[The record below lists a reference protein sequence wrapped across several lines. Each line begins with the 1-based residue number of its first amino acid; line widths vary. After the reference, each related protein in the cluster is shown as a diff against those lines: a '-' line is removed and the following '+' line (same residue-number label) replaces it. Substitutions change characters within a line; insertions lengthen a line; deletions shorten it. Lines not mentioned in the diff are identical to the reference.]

1 MSKIWLVFK
10 HEYTRHVLR
19 KRFILAVLSFPLM
32 ALVMVVASFLA
43 VRAGYDGR
51 PAGII
56 DQSGLFANAKQLP
69 VTEDAFMPN
78 IQFRSYP
85 DEAAAQ
91 VDLENQTLQAF
102 FIVEPDYLESGKV
115 RMIALDSPGEQVQ
128 SDFEDFLVMNLLASK
143 PQDVADRIIK
153 GNTMTIKN
161 VGGSREMEDNNF
173 LAIVVPIIA
182 GVLFM
187 VAINT
192 SGGYLL
198 QAVVEEKENRT
209 MEIMITSISPN
220 QLMAGKILGNLSV
233 GLTQVLVWVLGGLLA
248 VNLIIRANP
257 ELALGSMIT
266 PSYFWLIL
274 ATFLPSF
281 VMVAAMM
288 AALGSTVTETREAQQ
303 IAGWFTLPIF
313 MPLWFISNIMTYPN
327 GPLAMFFSFFPLTAP
342 LTLPMRAVLT
352 EVPAW
357 EIAVTIGVLLL
368 TAVAAIW
375 FASRAF
381 RLGMLRYGKRL
392 AWKEIFGR
400 A

>member
-1 MSKIWLVFK
+1 MSKLWLVFK

-32 ALVMVVASFLA
+32 ALVMILAGFLA
-43 VRAGYDGR
+43 VGAGYDGR
-51 PAGII
+51 PAGIV
-56 DQSGLFANAKQLP
+56 DQSGLFSNPLQLP
-69 VTEDAFMPN
+69 IEEKEIMPS
-78 IQFRSYP
+78 IQFQSYP
-85 DEAAAQ
+85 DEAAAR
-91 VDLENQTLQAF
+91 VDLDNKTLQAF
-102 FIVEPDYLESGKV
+102 FIVEQNYLETGKV

-128 SDFEDFLVMNLLASK
+128 SDFEDFLVLNLLSKK
-143 PQDVADRIIK
+143 PQDVIDRITK
-153 GNTMTIKN
+153 GSTLTIKN
-161 VGGSREMEDNNF
+161 VEGSREVADNNF
-173 LAIVVPIIA
+173 LAVIVPIIA

-209 MEIMITSISPN
+209 MEIMITSTSPN

-233 GLTQVLVWVLGGLLA
+233 GLTQVLVWVLGGLAAMDL
-248 VNLIIRANP
+248 LIRANP
-257 ELALGSMIT
+257 ELALGSMVT

-281 VMVAAMM
+281 IMVAALM
-288 AALGSTVTETREAQQ
+288 AALGATVTETREAQQ
-303 IAGWFTLPIF
+303 VAGWFTLPIF
-313 MPLWFISNIMTYPN
+313 MPLWFISNIITYPN
-327 GPLAMFFSFFPLTAP
+327 GPLAVFFSFFPLTAP

-357 EIAVTIGVLLL
+357 EIILTISMLIL
-368 TAVAAIW
+368 TAIAAIW
-375 FASRAF
+375 LASRAF
-381 RLGMLRYGKRL
+381 RLGMLQYGKRL
-392 AWKEIFGR
+392 SWKQIFGR

>member
-32 ALVMVVASFLA
+32 ALVMIVASFLA

-56 DQSGLFANAKQLP
+56 DQSGVFADAKQLP

-78 IQFRSYP
+78 IQFRAYP

-102 FIVEPDYLESGKV
+102 FIVAPDYLESGKV
-115 RMIALDSPGEQVQ
+115 RMVALDSPGEQVQ

-161 VGGSREMEDNNF
+161 VGGNRAMEDNNF
-173 LAIVVPIIA
+173 LAVVVPIIA

-248 VNLIIRANP
+248 INLIIRANP
-257 ELALGSMIT
+257 ELALGSLIT

-400 A
+400 S

>member
-78 IQFRSYP
+78 IQFQSYP

-161 VGGSREMEDNNF
+161 VGGNRAMEDNNF

-257 ELALGSMIT
+257 ELALGSLIT

-288 AALGSTVTETREAQQ
+288 AALGATVTETREAQQ